1 MHGYTT
7 QEILSMATILPL
19 IAPHDQEQLEQCIPT
34 QVLGEDA
41 PTHVVYQGVRKDG
54 SWVRLENR
62 LTVVH
67 GIGEQAIQTTAVHM
81 AKPSDMQQALWE
93 SESRFRA
100 WVEQALVGIYVSQDE
115 RYRYVNPK
123 FEEIFGYTQE
133 EITTQLRHGHEL
145 IAESDRP
152 VVQHNVQRRLQGEVD
167 TLHYTFKGVRKDGNQ
182 IDVEVHGTAMH
193 FQGRR
198 AVVGTLL
205 DITQRKRAEEAL
217 KKTHEEL
224 ENRVVERTAAW
235 REANEHLQQEIAE
248 RERTEQ
254 ALRKSEKRYRDLF
267 DNANDIV
274 FTSNLLG
281 NVTWINRAAERLL
294 GYSDDDLKQMEPN
307 DIVAPE
313 HRDLSQ
319 QMTQK
324 KLDGLAVV
332 TTYELD
338 LIAKA
343 GHRLSVEFCTQL
355 IFQDGEPS
363 EVLGIG
369 RDITER
375 KRLEEHLRQ
384 TQKIE
389 AIGTLAG
396 GIAHDFNNIL
406 SAILGFTE
414 LGLNEIE
421 PNHAIRSHLQEV
433 LAAGF
438 RAKDLVQQILAFSRH
453 NSSGHRP
460 MLLTPL
466 IRETMKWLRGSL
478 PSTISI
484 RTHLTAP
491 GGTVS
496 ANPTQLQQVLLN
508 LCNNAEHAMRATG
521 GVLDVQLESVQVSPA
536 QTLHYPSLRPGLHLR
551 LIVRDTGN
559 GMPSEVAARIFE
571 PFFTTKSPGEG
582 TGMGLS
588 VVHGIVTSHKGA
600 ITVDSAPGKGTT
612 FELYLPQ
619 LDEPAVEDET
629 PPEPVTPGSERILF
643 VDDEEPL
650 VYLAEAMLKHLGYAA
665 EVYTRSDEALAAFTA
680 DPERFDLIITDQ
692 TMPSMTG
699 EVLAAEVRRI
709 RSNIPVILCTG
720 HSHVIS
726 SERAKTL
733 GFDAFCLK
741 PLLTQDLS
749 RTIRDVLGD

>member
-1 MHGYTT
+1 M
-7 QEILSMATILPL
+7 
-19 IAPHDQEQLEQCIPT
+19 
-34 QVLGEDA
+34 
-41 PTHVVYQGVRKDG
+41 
-54 SWVRLENR
+54 END
-62 LTVVH
+62 LTVVR
-67 GIGEQAIQTTAVHM
+67 GYGEPAIHM
-81 AKPSDMQQALWE
+81 AAAQTIEPNDMQQALWE

-100 WVEQALVGIYVSQDE
+100 LVEQALVGIYVIQDGC
-115 RYRYVNPK
+115 YRYVNPK

-133 EITTQLRHGHEL
+133 EVTTQLQHGREL
-145 IAESDRP
+145 IAESDRLM
-152 VVQHNVQRRLQGEVD
+152 VQHNVQRRLQGEVES
-167 TLHYTFKGVRKDGNQ
+167 LHYTFKGVRKDGSQ
-182 IDVEVHGTAMH
+182 VDVEVHGTAMD
-193 FQGRR
+193 FQGKR
-198 AVVGTLL
+198 AVIGTLL

-217 KKTHEEL
+217 KRAHEEL
-224 ENRVVERTAAW
+224 EQRVVERTAELRQTNA
-235 REANEHLQQEIAE
+235 HLQQEIAE
-248 RERTEQ
+248 RKRAEQ

-267 DNANDIV
+267 DNASDIV
-274 FTSNLLG
+274 FTCDLAG
-281 NVTWINRAAERLL
+281 NPTWINRAAERLL
-294 GYSDDDLKQMEPN
+294 GYRYPDVKQMQPHE
-307 DIVAPE
+307 IVAPE
-313 HRDLSQ
+313 HRDLAL
-319 QMTQK
+319 QMIQK

-338 LIAKA
+338 LITKA
-343 GHRLSVEFCTQL
+343 GHRLSVEFCAQL
-355 IFQDGEPS
+355 LYQNGEPS

-375 KRLEEHLRQ
+375 KRLEDHLRQ

-421 PNHAIRSHLQEV
+421 SGHAIRSHLQEV

-460 MLLTPL
+460 ILLTPL

-478 PSTISI
+478 PSTITI
-484 RTHLTAP
+484 RTHLTVP
-491 GGTVS
+491 GGTVA

-508 LCNNAEHAMRATG
+508 LCNNAEHAMRITG
-521 GVLDVQLESVQVSPA
+521 GVLDVQLESVAVSAA
-536 QTLHYPSLRPGLHLR
+536 QALCYPSLRPGRHLR
-551 LIVRDTGN
+551 LIVRDTGS
-559 GMPSEVAARIFE
+559 GMSPDVAARVFE

-600 ITVDSAPGKGTT
+600 IHVESAPDKGTI

-619 LDEPAVEDET
+619 LEEPAVEDEI
-629 PPEPVTPGSERILF
+629 PPEPELVSGHERILF
-643 VDDEEPL
+643 VDDEEA
-650 VYLAEAMLKHLGYAA
+650 LAFLAQRMLKHLGYIA
-665 EVYTRSDEALAAFTA
+665 EVHTRSDEALATFAA
-680 DPERFDLIITDQ
+680 DPERFDVVITDQ

-699 EVLAAEVRRI
+699 EVLAAEVRRL
-709 RSNIPVILCTG
+709 RPDIPVILCTG
-720 HSHVIS
+720 YSHVIS
-726 SERAKTL
+726 SERAKAL

-749 RTIRDVLGD
+749 RTIRNVLGDPLTSSPGLP